1 MGTFQIG
8 NPRLHVKRHDSFL
21 EAEHARIHEEHE
33 AKKRFAAGGRSL
45 EGGGAWRG
53 AELRGI
59 GVWLVRGATD
69 CGVRRSFG
77 GGLAWKGRG
86 ILLVLSSCILEGWVV
101 FHRSLNL
108 PESPKRMIVSR
119 SILQKYRKNKK

>member
-45 EGGGAWRG
+45 DEAGLSIGA
-53 AELRGI
+53 
-59 GVWLVRGATD
+59 
-69 CGVRRSFG
+69 
-77 GGLAWKGRG
+77 
-86 ILLVLSSCILEGWVV
+86 
-101 FHRSLNL
+101 
-108 PESPKRMIVSR
+108 
-119 SILQKYRKNKK
+119 